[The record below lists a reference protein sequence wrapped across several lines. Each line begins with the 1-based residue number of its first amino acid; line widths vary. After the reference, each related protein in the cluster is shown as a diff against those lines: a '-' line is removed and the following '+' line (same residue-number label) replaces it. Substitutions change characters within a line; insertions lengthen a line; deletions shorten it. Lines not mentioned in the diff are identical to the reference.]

1 VTRTSP
7 GARAALTDGLL
18 ATALLALGLAEHAF
32 ADLGHS
38 PGEVAVTVLATA
50 PLALRRRYPSAV
62 LAATLVALS
71 VLSVQGS
78 DSFSVAQLLG
88 LMLATY
94 TVANREPPLR
104 AGVGL
109 GAALAAAYV
118 NSAAAPGEAVG
129 DHVFATILLTV
140 PWLAGWALR
149 RWRERA
155 AELER
160 LTAQL
165 SAERQRHARLVVA
178 AERGRIARDLH
189 DSLAQTLNAVVVHAE
204 AADAA
209 RGHDEEQVGRS
220 LERIRQVSR
229 DALQEMRLL
238 LGQLR
243 GDASGVDGLPRLGD
257 LERLVAEARSQGLT
271 VEVEHRG
278 EPRPLGAGVDAA
290 AYRILQESLTNAAR
304 HAPGSTVRVCVSFG
318 DDLRLSV
325 RSSMVPAP
333 TAARRSGYGLLGMR
347 ERAAL
352 VGGELTT
359 GPDGGDFLVTARLPV
374 ERAS

>member
-1 VTRTSP
+1 
-7 GARAALTDGLL
+7 
-18 ATALLALGLAEHAF
+18 
-32 ADLGHS
+32 
-38 PGEVAVTVLATA
+38 
-50 PLALRRRYPSAV
+50 
-62 LAATLVALS
+62 
-71 VLSVQGS
+71 
-78 DSFSVAQLLG
+78 
-88 LMLATY
+88 
-94 TVANREPPLR
+94 
-104 AGVGL
+104 
-109 GAALAAAYV
+109 
-118 NSAAAPGEAVG
+118 VG

-257 LERLVAEARSQGLT
+257 LERLVAEARSQGLS